1 MAIPAR
7 SAFDLR
13 WGVNPS
19 TPLYVDIQQNR
30 VVFGSATK
38 MRKTRPPFS

>member
-30 VVFGSATK
+30 VVFATK